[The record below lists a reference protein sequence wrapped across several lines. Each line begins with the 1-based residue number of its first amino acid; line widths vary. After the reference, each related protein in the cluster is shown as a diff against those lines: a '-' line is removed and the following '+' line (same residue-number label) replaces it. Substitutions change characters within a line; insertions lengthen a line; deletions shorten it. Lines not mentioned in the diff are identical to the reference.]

1 MRKLGK
7 ALTAALVAGS
17 ALTIAIPAQAQW
29 YPQQQQRGG
38 WDDRD
43 DDRYED
49 RRGDRDRRYEGDGR
63 RGYDRQDYGRVQA
76 IRAQIDQ
83 LRYRVE
89 RIDRR
94 DRISEREAAALR
106 RAVYELR
113 LQFRDFSRDG
123 LSNREARFLQDRIN
137 RVRDRLHYE
146 RQDRDGRR
154 W

>member
-7 ALTAALVAGS
+7 ALIAATVAGS
-17 ALTIAIPAQAQW
+17 ALTAAVPAQAQW

-49 RRGDRDRRYEGDGR
+49 RRDDRYER
-63 RGYDRQDYGRVQA
+63 RGYDRNDYGRAQA

-83 LRYRVE
+83 LRYRVD
-89 RIDRR
+89 RIDQR

-106 RAVYELR
+106 RAVYDLR
-113 LQFRDFSRDG
+113 LQFRDLNRDG
-123 LSNREARFLQDRIN
+123 LSNREARFLQDRIS
-137 RVRDRLHYE
+137 RIRDRLRYE